1 MTLLS
6 VLTALT
12 ADWKGNAIECD
23 YALSVD
29 DAGVPA
35 VNIDPAA
42 PEWSLPMSAQSVTI
56 VATPSV
62 QTFWPTTVTFSVG
75 ADGRLKP
82 DADSAPWVTIVDVA
96 VPGTVVTKASIVV
109 SRFKDVSPEVIAES
123 DKVPTTRQ
131 GKPAT
136 VRKDYE
142 DRYGTWPPTDLDLV
156 DRPAVNF
163 LDLPVPVHGVSF
175 SPDTT
180 VHVKAENVVLQLAGV
195 VAPKLWGVS
204 WPESV
209 ERKDGADAT
218 SFLVFLRQG
227 NAQYIGSFFAGD
239 GQSAYPINF
248 DYVTFGYFDDMAYP
262 DPDVFNQP
270 GSKGV
275 PYQAVKAGANV
286 VTVHPVNSLNED
298 FGVIESTKQLGRI
311 LLELQQFM
319 FRTSGIAKPPT
330 TLGKAALAS
339 FSSGTH
345 ILARML
351 ARSDNLAESFLG
363 SDVNAVYFLDAP
375 QWSVT
380 DCVTAALAW
389 AGPPESD
396 RRVRFYTQS
405 LWDPLKK
412 LFPGAL
418 PTPPFIKSSTLRTL
432 GYIPTPSW
440 VPIVKTEINVTLP
453 ADQVWQ
459 YAHHAIAATMLSH
472 ALSQG
477 DFA

>member
-6 VLTALT
+6 VLSALA

-23 YALSVD
+23 YSLEVD
-29 DAGVPA
+29 GAGVLP

-42 PEWSLPMSAQSVTI
+42 PEWSLPMTAQSVTL
-56 VATPSV
+56 VATPTV
-62 QTFWPTTVTFSVG
+62 QTFWPTTVKFAVG
-75 ADGRLKP
+75 ADGRLNP
-82 DADSAPWVTIVDVA
+82 DADSAPWVKVADVV
-96 VPGTVVTKASIVV
+96 VPGTVATKLAITV
-109 SRFKDVSPEVIAES
+109 SRFKDVSIEVTAEF
-123 DKVPTTRQ
+123 DNVPLTRQ
-131 GKPAT
+131 GKAAKT
-136 VRKDYE
+136 RKEYE
-142 DRYGTWPPTDLDLV
+142 DRYGTWPPGDLDLV
-156 DRPAVNF
+156 DRKGVHY
-163 LDLPVPVHGVSF
+163 LDLPVPAQGVSF
-175 SPDTT
+175 SLDTS

-204 WPESV
+204 WP
-209 ERKDGADAT
+209 DALTREEGSDPT

-239 GQSAYPINF
+239 GQSPYPINF

-319 FRTSGIAKPPT
+319 FRTSGVAAPPK

-351 ARSDNLAESFLG
+351 ARSDNLAEQFLG

-375 QWSVT
+375 GWSVT
-380 DCVTAALAW
+380 DCVNAALAW

-396 RRVRFYTQS
+396 RRVRFYSQT

-412 LFPGAL
+412 LFPAPL
-418 PTPPFIKSSTLRTL
+418 PTPPFVQSTTLRTL

-440 VPIVKTEINVTLP
+440 VPIVKAQINVTLP
-453 ADQVWQ
+453 DKDVWQ
-459 YAHHAIAATMLSH
+459 YAHHAIAATMLTH

-477 DFA
+477 DIP